1 MPDIFLSYNREDQ
14 ARANFFAEAF
24 QEQGFDVWWDVGLK
38 TGEAYDQVTE
48 KALREAK
55 AVVVLWSK
63 RSVESRWVRAEA
75 TLADR
80 NRTLVPAMIE
90 PCERPI
96 MFELTQTAEL
106 SHWQGATDDRS
117 WRAFLDDVKRFV
129 EKEGVEAAEAPGP
142 APSAKDAAKSWKR
155 GELPSLAVMPFIN
168 RSGVTEDDVFA
179 EGMVEDIIAALSLG
193 GGVRVLASSAT
204 VAYRKG
210 TFDLAVAGRRLGTRY
225 ILEGNVRRAGSTLR
239 VTAQLIEAETADILW
254 TQRFDRPLAE
264 LADLQEDLVTDV
276 AAHLGVQVQR
286 IEMEKALRKPGN
298 LTAWEAMVRS
308 VAAAGRSGGDSI
320 ATTIAEAER
329 AIAIAPDYGV
339 AHACLALALG
349 TRFAWQGSTD
359 LDLASKARMH
369 IDRALALDGQNPN
382 VLWRAAQV
390 LCLQGRVKE
399 ALVHAE
405 RAVEINPNMD
415 TTQRSLALALVYVR
429 PDEAIMHLD
438 AADRLAPRGPFH
450 HNSLTMRSVAYFK
463 MGRLDDALEAV
474 DAAHRHNPRFA
485 FALVL
490 RMLYLAKLARWDEAR
505 DVMRQFRDTGLGLS
519 PKKLEFLI
527 NTGLWGQSDA
537 DAHIAAVNTLWNE
550 TQTHASAAQMTTL
563 PRSD

>member
-1 MPDIFLSYNREDQ
+1 MPDIFLSYNREDL
-14 ARANFFAEAF
+14 ARAKVFAEAF
-24 QEQGFDVWWDVGLK
+24 EAQGFSVWWDVGLK
-38 TGEAYDQVTE
+38 TGEAYDEVTE
-48 KALREAK
+48 NALRTAK
-55 AVVVLWSK
+55 AVVVLWSRK
-63 RSVESRWVRAEA
+63 SVQSRWVRAEA

-80 NRTLVPAMIE
+80 NRTLVTMIE
-90 PCERPI
+90 QCERPI

-106 SHWQGATDDRS
+106 SHWEGATDDRS

-129 EKEGVEAAEAPGP
+129 EKEGAEAAKSPGP
-142 APSAKDAAKSWKR
+142 APSAQETVKPGQR

-168 RSGVTEDDVFA
+168 RSGVAEDDVFA

-204 VAYRKG
+204 VTYRKG
-210 TFDLAVAGRRLGTRY
+210 AFDLAAVGRRLGTRY
-225 ILEGNVRRAGSTLR
+225 ILEGNVRRAGATLR
-239 VTAQLIEAETADILW
+239 VTAQLIEAETAHILW
-254 TQRFDRPLAE
+254 TQRFDRPLTE

-359 LDLASKARMH
+359 LDLAGQARMY

-390 LCLQGRVKE
+390 LCLQGGVKE

-415 TTQRSLALALVYVR
+415 TTQRSLALALVYER
-429 PDEAIMHLD
+429 PDEAIAHLD

-450 HNSLTMRSVAYFK
+450 HNSLSIRSVAYFK
-463 MGRLDDALEAV
+463 TGRLDDALEAAE
-474 DAAHRHNPRFA
+474 AALRHNPRFA

-490 RMLYLAKLARWDEAR
+490 RMLYLARLARWDEAR
-505 DVMRQFRDTGLGLS
+505 DVMRQFRDTGLPS
-519 PKKLEFLI
+519 PKQLEILV

-537 DAHIAAVNTLWNE
+537 DAHIVAVNTLWNE
-550 TQTHASAAQMTTL
+550 TQTNAPAAK
-563 PRSD
+563 